1 MKKILFVLF
10 CCTVFVIGCNKKQQ
24 NENAQDENFATTNV
38 EEDKTV
44 VDNSAANNAVA
55 EEIDRM
61 DINTIQ
67 KDIGKDLDIKSLP
80 QEERTVFVMGYKA
93 DLKTDKGSYPEAIN
107 DYTKILEF
115 KENSWTYGR
124 RGVAKSRIGDLEGA
138 SDDFNKSISLGQAVS
153 WVYTERGDIKRKLN
167 DVQGAI
173 ADYEKSLVDEEA
185 WKYETIAEMKRE
197 IGDNVGADAAM
208 QKAKELNK

>member
-1 MKKILFVLF
+1 MKKILFVLL
-10 CCTVFVIGCNKKQQ
+10 CCTVFVVGCNKKQQ
-24 NENAQDENFATTNV
+24 NENAQDENFATTKV
-38 EEDKTV
+38 EEDKAV
-44 VDNSAANNAVA
+44 VDNSAVKNAVI
-55 EEIDRM
+55 EEIERI
-61 DINTIQ
+61 DIDTIQ
-67 KDIGKDLDIKSLP
+67 QNIDEDIKALP
-80 QEERTVFVMGYKA
+80 ADERTVFVMGYKA
-93 DLKTDKGSYPEAIN
+93 DLKAEKGLFKEAID